1 MSTARKKKKEKK
13 AESSPPLPLLGA
25 RGTRSCKSAEKQDYR
40 EASKS
45 AEKQDYREVVLQIY
59 VLRLQ
64 TKQRG
69 EEKKLKIEREE
80 RWSRGADEQW
90 PLAGSLQLPRAVVR
104 RRADRGLA

>member
-1 MSTARKKKKEKK
+1 MSTARKKKKREK

-64 TKQRG
+64 TKKG
-69 EEKKLKIEREE
+69 EKKKKLKKEWEE
-80 RWSRGADEQW
+80 RRSCGADEQW
-90 PLAGSLQLPRAVVR
+90 PVAGSLQLPRAVVR
-104 RRADRGLA
+104 HRTDRGLA